1 MEPNFPKDINGLSQG
16 HHRLNSNTDFV
27 EIWYER
33 PPLILISFEIS
44 STHFREL
51 VIMEHAL
58 SSPAYILLGVQN
70 VVRLF
75 TVVHRKIVTWSPSK
89 IGHLRADIPT
99 RFRACEA
106 IRREFDQ

>member
-1 MEPNFPKDINGLSQG
+1 MEPSFLKDINGLSHG

-27 EIWYER
+27 EIWYET
-33 PPLILISFEIS
+33 PLILISFEVS
-44 STHFREL
+44 LTHFREL
-51 VIMEHAL
+51 VIIEHAF
-58 SSPAYILLGVQN
+58 SSPTYNLSGVQT

-75 TVVHRKIVTWSPSK
+75 AIVHRKIVTWSPSK

-106 IRREFDQ
+106 IRREFDP